1 MSSSPGGS
9 AIPGADAYATS
20 KQCNLATVTLQRA
33 RTGLYSEQR
42 PGGEANVFL
51 PFLLYYILPL
61 LAPFM
66 KYWSNPTRAAR
77 VATKVLIDASGQTAS
92 TTSRLA
98 TNRKSCLMF
107 FTSREN
113 TASNRTQYPAG
124 SAE

>member
-33 RTGLYSEQR
+33 RTGLYSEHR

-61 LAPFM
+61 LAPLDHGLINFTGDR
-66 KYWSNPTRAAR
+66 SNDFR
-77 VATKVLIDASGQTAS
+77 VLEVQPGLLERSALLLHIGDGRTHASLG
-92 TTSRLA
+92 
-98 TNRKSCLMF
+98 
-107 FTSREN
+107 
-113 TASNRTQYPAG
+113 
-124 SAE
+124 